1 MTDNVDNI
9 LPRLL
14 AEIRDANREGF
25 SNMTDAL
32 ALTNH
37 RLASMDSRLGS
48 MDARLRKMD
57 STLDRVD
64 SRLEKMDSRLE
75 KMDSR
80 LEKMDSRL
88 EKMDSRLEKMDSRL
102 ENVHENTSK
111 TNHLMDRLI
120 GVMNDEL
127 ADQIVDIR
135 RRLTNIETRLPAR

>member
-88 EKMDSRLEKMDSRL
+88 E
-102 ENVHENTSK
+102 NVHENTSK